1 MTLKRTHYE
10 ILGLPRTATREQ
22 IKKRYRQLVR
32 KYHPDVAEDKAVART
47 AFLQISEAY
56 KTLVDPDRRLIYDA
70 ELDLQIAGQAP
81 GTARS
86 TTTSAGSRSSSGFH
100 VRQPSSRQRT
110 SQRGS
115 RSAERSMQEA
125 REAMA
130 RGQLWVA
137 MDCARDAVNADH
149 RNVQAHILLG
159 DIYRMQNRNDEAVA
173 EYSVALQLDPANT
186 EAKTKLDRASR
197 HSRRGFTDAT
207 AERMQAL
214 KTGITLIS
222 AAVGAFVLLMLA
234 ISPGQ
239 PIPWLREHLPFVG
252 TWSPMLIFT
261 LLAAGSLTGLLMSV
275 TDNVRALDDELV
287 FQAVSAGRRVSYPIG
302 LILVLLN
309 IFAFYAAAGIYIVAA
324 LVQDSVSASVI
335 KSFVATVCVLV
346 LVGLIYPPGTRE
358 VLVWGGNLV
367 FPALLFGWAVGDFIK
382 PWS

>member
-1 MTLKRTHYE
+1 MTLKRTYYE
-10 ILGLPRTATREQ
+10 TLGLPRTATREQ
-22 IKKRYRQLVR
+22 VKKRYRQLVR
-32 KYHPDVAEDKAVART
+32 KYHPDVAEDKASARV
-47 AFLQISEAY
+47 AFLQINEAY
-56 KTLVDPDRRLIYDA
+56 NTLVDPDRRLIYDA
-70 ELDLQIAGQAP
+70 ELDLQIAGPTPRASRP
-81 GTARS
+81 S
-86 TTTSAGSRSSSGFH
+86 TTSAESRPGGGFH
-100 VRQPSSRQRT
+100 VRQSSSRSRA

-173 EYSVALQLDPANT
+173 EYSVTVQLDPANA
-186 EAKTKLDRASR
+186 EAKAKLDKGMRRS
-197 HSRRGFTDAT
+197 SRGFSDASV
-207 AERMQAL
+207 ERMQAL

-222 AAVGAFVLLMLA
+222 ASVGAFVLILLA
-234 ISPGQ
+234 VSPGQ

-252 TWSPMLIFT
+252 TWSPMLILT

-275 TDNVRALDDELV
+275 TDTVRALDDELV
-287 FQAVSAGRRVSYPIG
+287 FQMVSAGRRVSYPIG

-335 KSFVATVCVLV
+335 KSFVATVLVLA

-367 FPALLFGWAVGDFIK
+367 FPALLFGWAVGDFVK
-382 PWS
+382 PWG